1 MTQQR
6 NSPLDG
12 AGDQPGAGQSK
23 RGEPELPSF
32 LKNPAPLDKA
42 LFVALMLMGV
52 YSMALIAMRAFLLS
66 HPLAYALM
74 VGGYT
79 SATISG
85 ANASVGQGTWWV
97 YLACTLVGAL
107 KFVPVYWLMGRR
119 WGMEFIDMSLLY
131 MPRVHRFFKKA
142 LTNESGKTKAII
154 LGLLPL
160 GYAPGPVPGTVLNAV
175 AGLLKVGLG
184 AVLALNVLSVL
195 AINGLFMW
203 LGWTFGDQVL
213 DIVEVVNRYLLWI
226 TLGLLALM
234 VFQARKK
241 TA

>member
-1 MTQQR
+1 MTQQPKG
-6 NSPLDG
+6 PLDG
-12 AGDQPGAGQSK
+12 AGDQPDAGQTK

-66 HPLAYALM
+66 HLLAYALM

-85 ANASVGQGTWWV
+85 AMRRGTGHVVGTSRHPRR
-97 YLACTLVGAL
+97 GAGSSC
-107 KFVPVYWLMGRR
+107 PSTGLMGRR
-119 WGMEFIDMSLLY
+119 WGMEFIDMSLQA
-131 MPRVHRFFKKA
+131 MPRAHRFFRKA
-142 LTNESGKTKAII
+142 LTNEPGKTKAII
-154 LGLLPL
+154 LALPL
-160 GYAPGPVPGTVLNAV
+160 GYAGPVPGTVLNAV

-226 TLGLLALM
+226 TLGLP
-234 VFQARKK
+234 R
-241 TA
+241 